1 MKKSGKISGLYAI
14 IDTALVGPDK
24 IEKTAKK
31 IMKGG
36 GRIIQLR
43 SKDSGDL
50 SSKEFLNAAKI
61 LKKLTVKYN
70 ATFIVNDRVDIALI
84 SGADGV
90 HLGQEDL
97 PPRIARKLLG
107 KNKIVGLST
116 HTMAEAFRAGK
127 LARKGLLDY
136 ISFGPVFPTKTKKD
150 ARKAAGTAKLE
161 KVKKSVNLPV
171 VAIGGIKEE
180 NLPKVLKTGVDSVA
194 MISGMLESEDI
205 QSKISSISAA
215 IKSLTS

>member
-127 LARKGLLDY
+127 LARKGLVDY

-161 KVKKSVNLPV
+161 KVKKSVKIPV

-180 NLPKVLKTGVDSVA
+180 NLPKVLKTGVDAIA
-194 MISGMLESEDI
+194 MISGILKAKDI